1 MFYRVPEKRMHVV
14 RWLLTAGWLLLI
26 FSLFYDP
33 ISSYLTEPTTE
44 WSIFR
49 LNPDLFDPEKCQTLL
64 TVQGKCLEEKPYPL
78 GAEIFWGIVIP
89 SSIMLL
95 LVLGH
100 ETWRRICPLS
110 FLSQIPRA
118 LGLQRQRKVVNP
130 RTGVVRYELAKV
142 GKDSWLGRNHL
153 YLQFALLCIGLCLRI
168 LFVNSHRILLGCF
181 LILTIL
187 SAILVGYLFAGK
199 SWCQY
204 FCPMAPVQMI
214 YTGPRALLGSE
225 AHQGQRQT
233 ITQSMCR
240 SVDKEGNEKSAC
252 VNCQSP
258 CIDIDAERTYWEL
271 LNKPGRRFVQYG
283 YVGLVIGFYLYYVLY
298 SGTLEYYYSGAWN
311 HEENQLATLFNP
323 GFYIFNQPIPI
334 PKIIAAP
341 LTIAVFVVLGY
352 FVGNWIEKTYR
363 SERYRIKKSISQ
375 QQAQHVIFSLCT
387 FVVFNIY
394 FMFGGRPILKLFP
407 DYVELGFNALVV
419 IVSTAWLYR
428 TLGRSADTYSKESLA
443 NSLRRQLSKLTID
456 FSKYLDGRSMDD
468 LKPDEVYVLANVL
481 PGVNQEYGI
490 QVYKGVLREALEQG
504 TVNSANSLEVLSQIR
519 LKLGIKDEDHF
530 TVLTELGIEDPDL
543 LDPHKRRSREN
554 QLRLQSYRQALELQ
568 LLELVEMGIPLRKA
582 LQRKDKQI
590 QALQLEYGI
599 TAEEEAQIL
608 ANMSDENGAILRK
621 ADVLLDQLKDLA
633 VRYQLLSNLVPNAQ
647 APAFALL
654 RVLTVEQKQHIIIN
668 QLLSI
673 LEVLGD
679 GSDAKRIATATS
691 VLAEN
696 VITKILQGTDGSAS
710 WYERLSAEAIALLQ
724 PSESLPKVPTS
735 DELVMLDNEPP
746 TFLSLPDEL
755 APNPIVDERRAV
767 VVDLLKQLLQ
777 ELDPLIQA
785 TALYAL
791 AQLDPQEGYKQ
802 AQQFLNCGK
811 SGDWLVRETAETILG
826 QGGDRSTMEQ
836 TLIARITLMGKTQEL
851 VFQQPIVRVGRSQIN
866 EIILPDPRISRH
878 HAILYLDGEGVNA
891 IDLGSPQGLY
901 VGTTLVHNE
910 RYRLNQ
916 GDVIRFSSLPEPA
929 ITVCWEKQPVQSQ
942 TPSEVLTTLEKLF
955 LLFESSFFRSV
966 KPEALIE
973 LACAAELQVY
983 DQGALICKA
992 GEPSSEIMLLIEGSA
1007 DVTVLQGESEQIVSK
1022 VQSGE
1027 TIGEIGVLTGQ
1038 QRSASVVT
1046 TAEKNRVLVINA
1058 NNFETV
1064 VRQNSE
1070 LARSLLLILSERL
1083 QRLTARVKEQV

>member
-1 MFYRVPEKRMHVV
+1 
-14 RWLLTAGWLLLI
+14 
-26 FSLFYDP
+26 
-33 ISSYLTEPTTE
+33 
-44 WSIFR
+44 
-49 LNPDLFDPEKCQTLL
+49 
-64 TVQGKCLEEKPYPL
+64 
-78 GAEIFWGIVIP
+78 
-89 SSIMLL
+89 
-95 LVLGH
+95 
-100 ETWRRICPLS
+100 
-110 FLSQIPRA
+110 
-118 LGLQRQRKVVNP
+118 
-130 RTGVVRYELAKV
+130 
-142 GKDSWLGRNHL
+142 
-153 YLQFALLCIGLCLRI
+153 
-168 LFVNSHRILLGCF
+168 
-181 LILTIL
+181 
-187 SAILVGYLFAGK
+187 
-199 SWCQY
+199 
-204 FCPMAPVQMI
+204 
-214 YTGPRALLGSE
+214 
-225 AHQGQRQT
+225 
-233 ITQSMCR
+233 
-240 SVDKEGNEKSAC
+240 
-252 VNCQSP
+252 
-258 CIDIDAERTYWEL
+258 
-271 LNKPGRRFVQYG
+271 
-283 YVGLVIGFYLYYVLY
+283 
-298 SGTLEYYYSGAWN
+298 
-311 HEENQLATLFNP
+311 
-323 GFYIFNQPIPI
+323 
-334 PKIIAAP
+334 
-341 LTIAVFVVLGY
+341 
-352 FVGNWIEKTYR
+352 
-363 SERYRIKKSISQ
+363 
-375 QQAQHVIFSLCT
+375 
-387 FVVFNIY
+387 
-394 FMFGGRPILKLFP
+394 
-407 DYVELGFNALVV
+407 
-419 IVSTAWLYR
+419 
-428 TLGRSADTYSKESLA
+428 
-443 NSLRRQLSKLTID
+443 
-456 FSKYLDGRSMDD
+456 
-468 LKPDEVYVLANVL
+468 
-481 PGVNQEYGI
+481 
-490 QVYKGVLREALEQG
+490 
-504 TVNSANSLEVLSQIR
+504 
-519 LKLGIKDEDHF
+519 
-530 TVLTELGIEDPDL
+530 
-543 LDPHKRRSREN
+543 DPHKRRSREN

-621 ADVLLDQLKDLA
+621 ADVLIDQLKDLA

-791 AQLDPQEGYKQ
+791 AQLDPQEGYTQ

-826 QGGDRSTMEQ
+826 QGGDRSTMQQ

-910 RYRLNQ
+910 RYRLSQ

-955 LLFESSFFRSV
+955 LLFESSFFHSV

-1027 TIGEIGVLTGQ
+1027 TIGEIGVLTGK

>member
-1 MFYRVPEKRMHVV
+1 
-14 RWLLTAGWLLLI
+14 
-26 FSLFYDP
+26 
-33 ISSYLTEPTTE
+33 
-44 WSIFR
+44 
-49 LNPDLFDPEKCQTLL
+49 
-64 TVQGKCLEEKPYPL
+64 
-78 GAEIFWGIVIP
+78 
-89 SSIMLL
+89 
-95 LVLGH
+95 
-100 ETWRRICPLS
+100 
-110 FLSQIPRA
+110 
-118 LGLQRQRKVVNP
+118 
-130 RTGVVRYELAKV
+130 
-142 GKDSWLGRNHL
+142 
-153 YLQFALLCIGLCLRI
+153 
-168 LFVNSHRILLGCF
+168 
-181 LILTIL
+181 
-187 SAILVGYLFAGK
+187 
-199 SWCQY
+199 
-204 FCPMAPVQMI
+204 
-214 YTGPRALLGSE
+214 
-225 AHQGQRQT
+225 
-233 ITQSMCR
+233 
-240 SVDKEGNEKSAC
+240 
-252 VNCQSP
+252 
-258 CIDIDAERTYWEL
+258 
-271 LNKPGRRFVQYG
+271 
-283 YVGLVIGFYLYYVLY
+283 
-298 SGTLEYYYSGAWN
+298 
-311 HEENQLATLFNP
+311 
-323 GFYIFNQPIPI
+323 
-334 PKIIAAP
+334 
-341 LTIAVFVVLGY
+341 
-352 FVGNWIEKTYR
+352 
-363 SERYRIKKSISQ
+363 
-375 QQAQHVIFSLCT
+375 
-387 FVVFNIY
+387 
-394 FMFGGRPILKLFP
+394 
-407 DYVELGFNALVV
+407 
-419 IVSTAWLYR
+419 
-428 TLGRSADTYSKESLA
+428 KESLA

-724 PSESLPKVPTS
+724 PSESIPKVPTS